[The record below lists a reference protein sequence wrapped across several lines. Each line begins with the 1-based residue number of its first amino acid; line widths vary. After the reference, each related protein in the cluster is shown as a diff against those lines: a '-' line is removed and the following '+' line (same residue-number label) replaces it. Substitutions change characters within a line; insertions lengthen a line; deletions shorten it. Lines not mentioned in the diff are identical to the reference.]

1 VGKKFINKLRNLGT
15 YDPEDGDWGSWVEG
29 DEDDEA
35 GWYRLPPHEMFI
47 PDYHPGMSD
56 GEIEKV
62 DRSIRD
68 WFVKFVGGIQRDILT
83 ELKSAAENAIYV
95 EKWYELLRESISV
108 PITTKLKWSDLTPVQ
123 RKIIETLA
131 KSNGVLVTSGQIAL
145 NLGMQSSEISDQLK
159 SNAKLKANG
168 LVETKVGTKGGSFL
182 TEIGWSLYNTRPTGL
197 EY

>member
-1 VGKKFINKLRNLGT
+1 
-15 YDPEDGDWGSWVEG
+15 
-29 DEDDEA
+29 
-35 GWYRLPPHEMFI
+35 M
-47 PDYHPGMSD
+47 
-56 GEIEKV
+56 
-62 DRSIRD
+62 
-68 WFVKFVGGIQRDILT
+68 
-83 ELKSAAENAIYV
+83 
-95 EKWYELLRESISV
+95 
-108 PITTKLKWSDLTPVQ
+108 TPVQ

-168 LVETKVGTKGGSFL
+168 LVETKGGTKGGSFL